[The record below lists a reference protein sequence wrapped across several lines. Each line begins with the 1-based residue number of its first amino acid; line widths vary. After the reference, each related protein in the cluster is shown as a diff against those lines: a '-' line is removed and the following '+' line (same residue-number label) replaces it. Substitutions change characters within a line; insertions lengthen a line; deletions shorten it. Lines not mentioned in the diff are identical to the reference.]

1 MNVFRAFTRRSL
13 MEKRSRTLVTII
25 GIILSM
31 SLFTA
36 VIEGAYSGLQYLV
49 RVEETRTGRYHGHY
63 YGIDADILNT
73 VRETDGFAET
83 TAWQTVGWA
92 EIGSENEDKPY
103 LLVKSIEENFT
114 DLVSVNLSAGRMPE
128 NENEILIPEHLASN
142 GNVHLSL
149 GDTLELTVGQRN
161 SDGYIMGEHNPYIP
175 EEPEIISDAI
185 QRTYT
190 VVGFYP
196 RLNYMIEDYSCPG
209 FTALTVGSA
218 TGEYGCFFRIDE
230 PSRFYAFMNGTP
242 ISEQWRAHTD
252 LLMYSGSMRDSGL
265 VQVLI
270 GFVAVLM
277 FLIFFGSVSLIY
289 NSFSI
294 SISDRTKQFGILK
307 SVGATRRQ
315 IRFTVLYE
323 AAWLSVIAI
332 PIGLVVGCAGIGITL
347 WCLRDSFSFL
357 AGSDVNVQM
366 KLVISV
372 PGLLLAVLACLGT
385 TLVSAWIP
393 AQKAVRLTAIDAIR
407 QSNDVKIRRRD
418 VRVSWL
424 TKKLFGFEG
433 MLAAKNFG
441 RNRRQYRATVFSL
454 FLSVVLFISA
464 SSFCAYLTDTV
475 TGVAAAGGD
484 NGVDIIYSI
493 GQTGIQPD
501 KAMNALQVNGVDDS
515 AYLYKGYAWMRFDR
529 SAMSGEYL
537 SHVDAM
543 REMTVESPE
552 LWTSI
557 CFLDDENFRELCAS
571 NGINSEQ
578 YFDPANPAA
587 IAVNTMSETYMLPGT
602 NRYRWTTLNVLDGGT
617 LPATGSY
624 EREIHLDGYWYL
636 GPRDDVPGKTGY
648 WYYPDDTMD
657 GYISSGNLPD
667 DELAVVL
674 SKDEAIQTLS
684 FHISAAITD
693 REFYIS
699 DSERFTLIYPVS
711 MMEYVGSPIFREE
724 LEPEVLFSA
733 AAHAEVFD
741 RMHQVLMEKGWKT
754 SSLYD
759 MAESYEQDRMLIT
772 VINVFSLGFIILI
785 SLIAMA
791 NVFNTIST
799 GIALRRREFA
809 MLKSVG
815 MTKGSFSRMMNY
827 ECMIYGLR
835 SLMFGL
841 PAALAMAYVIY
852 QITGI
857 SYDTNFYVPVH
868 SILIAIGSVFA
879 VVFITMLYATH
890 RIRRDNPI
898 DALKNENL

>member
-63 YGIDADILNT
+63 YGIDADTLNA

-175 EEPEIISDAI
+175 EEPEVISDSI

-196 RLNYMIEDYSCPG
+196 RLTYDIEDYSCPG
-209 FTALTVGSA
+209 FTALTVGQAS
-218 TGEYGCFFRIDE
+218 GEYGCFFRVDE
-230 PSRFYAFMNGTP
+230 PNNFYSFMNSNP
-242 ISEQWRAHTD
+242 ISQQWRAHSD
-252 LLMYSGSMRDSGL
+252 LLIYSGSLRDSGL
-265 VQVLI
+265 VQVLY
-270 GFVAVLM
+270 GFAAVLM

-323 AAWLSVIAI
+323 AALLSAIAI
-332 PIGLVVGCAGIGITL
+332 PIGLIVGCTGIGITL
-347 WCLRDSFSFL
+347 WCLRDNFSFL
-357 AGSDVNVQM
+357 SGSDVNIQM
-366 KLVISV
+366 KLVISF
-372 PGLLLAVLACLGT
+372 PGLLLAVLSCLGT
-385 TLVSAWIP
+385 TIVSAWIP
-393 AQKAVRLTAIDAIR
+393 ARKAVKLTAIDAIR
-407 QSNDVKIRRRD
+407 QSKDVRLRRRD

-424 TKKLFGFEG
+424 SKKLFGFEG

-441 RNRRQYRATVFSL
+441 RNRRQYRGTIFSL
-454 FLSVVLFISA
+454 FMSVVLFISS
-464 SSFCAYLTDTV
+464 SSFCSYLTDTV
-475 TGVAAAGGD
+475 TGVSSANGD
-484 NGVDIIYSI
+484 IGSDIIYSTD
-493 GQTGIQPD
+493 QTGVHPED
-501 KAMNALQVNGVDDS
+501 AMNALQVEGVEDS
-515 AYLYKGYAWMRFDR
+515 AYLYQGHAWLRFER
-529 SAMSGEYL
+529 SDMSSEYL
-537 SHVDAM
+537 NHVDAM
-543 REMTVESPE
+543 REMTVETPE
-552 LWTSI
+552 LWTAI
-557 CFLDDENFRELCAS
+557 CFLDDESFRALCSS
-571 NGINSEQ
+571 NGLNSEQ
-578 YFDPANPAA
+578 YYDPENPTAVA
-587 IAVNTMSETYMLPGT
+587 INTMSETYMQPGT
-602 NRYRWTTLNVLDGGT
+602 NRYRWTTLEVLDGSS
-617 LPATGSY
+617 LPATGTHK
-624 EREIHLDGYWYL
+624 REVHLDGYWYYGL
-636 GPRDDVPGKTGY
+636 RNDVPGKTGY
-648 WYYPDDTMD
+648 WYYPNKVMDD
-657 GYISSGNLPD
+657 YISSSNLPD
-667 DELAVVL
+667 DETAIVL
-674 SKDEAIQTLS
+674 SEDEAIQTLS

-693 REFYIS
+693 REFYIA
-699 DSERFTLIYPVS
+699 DGERFALVYPVS
-711 MMEYVGSPIFREE
+711 MMEYVGSSAFRED
-724 LEPEVLFSA
+724 LQPQVLFKAS
-733 AAHAEVFD
+733 AHAEVYD

-841 PAALAMAYVIY
+841 PAALATAYVIY
-852 QITGI
+852 RITGI